1 MKIPGNSRNIYMA
14 FILFLIFL
22 VCGGLGV
29 AAASSGGGHGE
40 SEAKGWV
47 ATDTWRVMN
56 FTVLVIGL
64 FILLRKPVSQAL
76 QSRIKGIRDQLD
88 DLESK
93 KKAAEKKLAEY
104 DERLSL
110 LDQEAEKIISEYIRQ
125 GNEAKARIL
134 KEAES
139 AAGRLEEQA
148 QRNIEHEFNRAKLK
162 LQEEVLEK
170 ALIKAEEVIRDRIT
184 PVDQEKLV
192 NEYLE
197 KVVAS

>member
-1 MKIPGNSRNIYMA
+1 MKIPGVRRNAYIA
-14 FILFLIFL
+14 FVLFLIFL
-22 VCGGLGV
+22 VCSGLGV
-29 AAASSGGGHGE
+29 AAASSGGSHGE

-47 ATDTWRVMN
+47 TTDTWRVMN

-110 LDQEAEKIISEYIRQ
+110 LDQEAEKIVAEYVRQ

-162 LQEEVLEK
+162 LQEEILEK
-170 ALIKAEEVIRDRIT
+170 ALIKAEEVIKDRIT

>member
-1 MKIPGNSRNIYMA
+1 MKTPVTRRNGY
-14 FILFLIFL
+14 LFFVLSLIFL
-22 VCGGLGV
+22 VCSGLGL
-29 AAASSGGGHGE
+29 ATASPGGSSGE

-47 ATDTWRVMN
+47 ATDTYRVMN
-56 FTVLVIGL
+56 FAALAIGL

-110 LDQEAEKIISEYIRQ
+110 LDQEAEKIISEYIKQ

-148 QRNIEHEFNRAKLK
+148 QRNIEHEFNQAKLK
-162 LQEEVLEK
+162 LQEDVFEK
-170 ALIKAEEVIRDRIT
+170 ALIKAEEIIKNRIT

>member
-1 MKIPGNSRNIYMA
+1 MKIPGTRRNAYIA
-14 FILFLIFL
+14 FVLFLVFL

-29 AAASSGGGHGE
+29 AAASSGGSHGE
-40 SEAKGWV
+40 SEAQGWV
-47 ATDTWRVMN
+47 TTDTWRVMN

-170 ALIKAEEVIRDRIT
+170 ALIKAEEVIKDRIT

>member
-1 MKIPGNSRNIYMA
+1 MKIPGNRWNGYIA
-14 FILFLIFL
+14 FVLFLIFL

-29 AAASSGGGHGE
+29 AAASSGGSHGE

-47 ATDTWRVMN
+47 ATDTYRVMN
-56 FTVLVIGL
+56 FAALVIGL

-93 KKAAEKKLAEY
+93 KKTAEKKLAEY

-148 QRNIEHEFNRAKLK
+148 QRNIEHEFNRAKVK

-170 ALIKAEEVIRDRIT
+170 ALIKAEEIIKDRIT
-184 PVDQEKLV
+184 VVDQEKLV